1 MHNVYMAPG
10 CNGRIFY
17 YTSLMLVLLSINLQ
31 NDSNECEK
39 IDLDMCSDC

>member
-1 MHNVYMAPG
+1 MEEFF
-10 CNGRIFY
+10 II
-17 YTSLMLVLLSINLQ
+17 LMLVLLSINLQ